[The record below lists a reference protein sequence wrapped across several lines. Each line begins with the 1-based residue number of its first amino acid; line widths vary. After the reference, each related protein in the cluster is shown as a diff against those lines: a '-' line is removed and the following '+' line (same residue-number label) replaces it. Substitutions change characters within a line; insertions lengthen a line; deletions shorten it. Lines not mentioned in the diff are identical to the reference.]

1 MITLP
6 LRHKNDER
14 YHESDDQIQSVSEG
28 GNNIAG
34 TNVEMNTGTN
44 VDRGD

>member
-1 MITLP
+1 MVNPALTLTF
-6 LRHKNDER
+6 KNQEKQM
-14 YHESDDQIQSVSEG
+14 ENEG
-28 GNNIAG
+28 GNKVAG